1 MRFLIRVNFA
11 PAMKTVTPLLNDV
24 QQIDILLEEYRA
36 LYGLLQWRLAAGDR
50 RLLISGALL
59 TGALTAICSLD
70 AVTAQLLLWGLPVLL
85 WVIVSATAGHARSK
99 EDLLRRIDEIERH
112 INLLAQADLLAF
124 QSRRRQRDRVVGG
137 RTGLR
142 TINGTLVLCI
152 VVLLGAV
159 IAFQP
164 ARGLRS
170 PASAALGLWA
180 IAWAGLM
187 VREAALLKNY
197 RYERQLVWDSNE
209 GS

>member
-1 MRFLIRVNFA
+1 
-11 PAMKTVTPLLNDV
+11 MKTVTPLLNDV
-24 QQIDILLEEYRA
+24 QQIDILLEEYRV

-59 TGALTAICSLD
+59 TGTLTAICSLD
-70 AVTAQLLLWGLPVLL
+70 AVTAQLLIWGSPVLL

-142 TINGTLVLCI
+142 TINGTLALCI
-152 VVLLGAV
+152 ALLLFAMIYLLRVRDDSLGLGPIGFAVWAFCWAGAMIRDAVVL
-159 IAFQP
+159 
-164 ARGLRS
+164 RG
-170 PASAALGLWA
+170 
-180 IAWAGLM
+180 
-187 VREAALLKNY
+187 Y
-197 RYERQLVWDSNE
+197 RYERPLLLKDGN
-209 GS
+209 